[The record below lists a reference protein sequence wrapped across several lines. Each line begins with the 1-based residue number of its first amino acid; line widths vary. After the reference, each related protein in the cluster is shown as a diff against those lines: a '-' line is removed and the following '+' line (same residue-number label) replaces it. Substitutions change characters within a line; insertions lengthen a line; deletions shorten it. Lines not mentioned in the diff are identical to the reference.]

1 MRKANQVDFITDGTL
16 HSVYTYRTKD
26 GLHYY
31 QFDYVYMSGGYYEI
45 DIISQPSYGSRN
57 SNMNTVHRLSSSR
70 NGRDYKVCISE
81 SAKTSITLQKAK
93 DISMEW
99 AELTSKYIHTGVT
112 LDNQIAAYSN

>member
-1 MRKANQVDFITDGTL
+1 MKKTNQADFITEGTL

-57 SNMNTVHRLSSSR
+57 SNMSVVHRLLSAR
-70 NGRDYKVCISE
+70 NGREFKVCI
-81 SAKTSITLQKAK
+81 ADDVKTTITLQKAK
-93 DISMEW
+93 NISMEW
-99 AELTSKYIHTGVT
+99 AELTSKYIRTGIT
-112 LDNQIAAYSN
+112 LNNQIAAYSN